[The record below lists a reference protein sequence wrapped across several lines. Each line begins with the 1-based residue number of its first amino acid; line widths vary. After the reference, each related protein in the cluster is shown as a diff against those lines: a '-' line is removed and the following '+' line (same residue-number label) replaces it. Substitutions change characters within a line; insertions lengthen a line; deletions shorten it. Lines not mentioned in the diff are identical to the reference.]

1 MPRLR
6 SKGVTRPARS
16 MRNSPPERRTMG
28 RSSPCSPMLFC
39 MVPSQSRPWASQR
52 ASLARLPGCGSA
64 TQNKVR
70 RGSSPGE
77 FRSSRY
83 TPLLKVTS
91 ASPLAQ
97 GMNAETCS
105 GICQICTLAPISRSA
120 CLPAMST
127 QYSAWVGA
135 SQNGPSP
142 SCARCPVT
150 AVHVMEPPALLL
162 FLSGQ
167 PAFLSAMTCG

>member
-1 MPRLR
+1 
-6 SKGVTRPARS
+6 
-16 MRNSPPERRTMG
+16 
-28 RSSPCSPMLFC
+28 MLFC
-39 MVPSQSRPWASQR
+39 IVPSQSRPWASQR

-64 TQNKVR
+64 THSSVS

-77 FRSSRY
+77 SRSRRY
-83 TPLLKVTS
+83 TPLLNVTS
-91 ASPLAQ
+91 ASPLSQ
-97 GMNAETCS
+97 GINAETCS

-142 SCARCPVT
+142 SCARCSVT
-150 AVHVMEPPALLL
+150 AFDVMKPPAFLLFSGRLARRWRPPGPPALQSQSPASRRLHRFFVIQL
-162 FLSGQ
+162 
-167 PAFLSAMTCG
+167 AFLSAMTCG